1 MEKDINNDI
10 LEQAFASLE
19 ELGGKT
25 SDINTSMPIENI
37 LNEIDKR
44 YFELLEKVD
53 EES

>member
-25 SDINTSMPIENI
+25 SDIDTTQPIDGI
-37 LNEIDKR
+37 LDEVDKR